1 MRMSRFIYLL
11 TLLSFFSSAIAGA
24 VGEQGGD
31 QAGERKATVLI
42 FAEYEKD
49 VDPYQ
54 TRVIVTPGYMRFDDG
69 EGSPDFIL
77 FDRRANIIFN
87 INSSDRTVM
96 SVAPLQVK
104 VVPPFELKQGV
115 QKLSSISDAPTI
127 AGIQPQ
133 HYVFTTN
140 QQHCYDV
147 VSVNGLLNDALVATR
162 AFNAII
168 ASHNA
173 ATLQN
178 LPADQQD
185 PCELSRS
192 IFSYNRHLQ
201 FGFPVQEWDNRGKGR
216 ALMDFRE
223 NVLLDKKLFL
233 LPKGYRQFSIRDF
246 REGKVRLDQ

>member
-1 MRMSRFIYLL
+1 MRISRFIYFL
-11 TLLSFFSSAIAGA
+11 TLLSFFSSAIADA
-24 VGEQGGD
+24 AGEQNSDQVGD
-31 QAGERKATVLI
+31 RKATVLV

-49 VDPYQ
+49 VEPYQ
-54 TRVIVTPGYMRFDDG
+54 TRVIVTSDYMRFDDG

-77 FDRRANIIFN
+77 FDRKANIIFN
-87 INSSDRTVM
+87 INSGDRTVM
-96 SVAPLQVK
+96 SVAPQQVK
-104 VVPPFELKQGV
+104 VVPPFELKQDV
-115 QKLSSISDAPTI
+115 QKLSSVSDAPTI
-127 AGIQPQ
+127 AGIKPQ

-147 VSVNGLLNDALVATR
+147 VSVDGLLNDALVATR

-173 ATLQN
+173 ATLEN